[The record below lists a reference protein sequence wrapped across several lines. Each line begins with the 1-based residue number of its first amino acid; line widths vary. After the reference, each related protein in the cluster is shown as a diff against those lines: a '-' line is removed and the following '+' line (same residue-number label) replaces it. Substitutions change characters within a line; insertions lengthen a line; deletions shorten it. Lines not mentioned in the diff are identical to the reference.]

1 MDKEQV
7 ITIAQSMGFVLDY
20 DQWDVEGKEWL
31 RFHFKGYNTK
41 DMCLIWW
48 RYGEPIDTH
57 LREAA
62 NIIYRAGQQFK
73 VKQLTTYTDIE

>member
-1 MDKEQV
+1 MNKEQ
-7 ITIAQSMGFVLDY
+7 IINIAQSMGFVLDY

-41 DMCLIWW
+41 DICLIW
-48 RYGEPIDTH
+48 GKGDPLESV
-57 LREAA
+57 LKQAA

>member
-31 RFHFKGYNTK
+31 RFQFKGYDTTN
-41 DMCLIWW
+41 MCLIWW
-48 RYGEPIDTH
+48 KSEPLETV
-57 LREAA
+57 LKQSA
-62 NIIYRAGQQFK
+62 NILYRAGQEMK
-73 VKQLTTYTDIE
+73 IKQINGVVNL

>member
-1 MDKEQV
+1 MNKEQV

-41 DMCLIWW
+41 DMYLIWCKS
-48 RYGEPIDTH
+48 ESLDSN

>member
-1 MDKEQV
+1 MDKDQV
-7 ITIAQSMGFVLDY
+7 ITIVQSMGFVLDY
-20 DQWDVEGKEWL
+20 DKWDVEGKEWL
-31 RFHFKGYNTK
+31 RFDFKGYDTK

-48 RYGEPIDTH
+48 KSESIESN

-62 NIIYRAGQQFK
+62 NIIYRAGQKFK

>member
-1 MDKEQV
+1 MNKEQI

-31 RFHFKGYNTK
+31 RFDFKGYDTK

-48 RYGEPIDTH
+48 KSESLESN

-62 NIIYRAGQQFK
+62 NIIYRAGQRMK
-73 VKQLTTYTDIE
+73 IKQINEIVNLSK